1 MQKGVVRR
9 VITNVGGVVSDKTDE
24 ILISLRTLRIKI
36 LNTLLHANDHAEQEK
51 KGKKKTNKNKRTSYG
66 QTIIP
71 CYCLHTYFFWFF
83 NRNFIITWQ
92 RERFNITSTWTITT
106 KVGNSCLSFIPTLRL
121 ILSVCMSF
129 NLNIRLLNWFDD
141 SISQSISPYF

>member
-66 QTIIP
+66 QTINSILLSS
-71 CYCLHTYFFWFF
+71 YLFLLIFQQKLHHHMTKREIQYYFNVDDHDKGRKQLFVLHTHS
-83 NRNFIITWQ
+83 
-92 RERFNITSTWTITT
+92 TSHP
-106 KVGNSCLSFIPTLRL
+106 VCLYVFQPK
-121 ILSVCMSF
+121 
-129 NLNIRLLNWFDD
+129 
-141 SISQSISPYF
+141 Y